1 MIVWGR
7 KMIGWLPIGEFLK
20 RTGKRIGEDRCS
32 GFAAEIAYYFLF
44 AIFPFLL
51 FLVTLLGFLPFPGL
65 DGRIM
70 HALEGVIPEQAA
82 ALVKTNVT
90 RIVGNRHGGLL
101 SFGILLSLWTA
112 STAIV
117 ALSEGLNAAL
127 RIGESR
133 SYARLRATAI
143 LIVVCFSFF
152 ITVSLALL
160 MFGHSIGSLIADRLG
175 LGALFS
181 TLWQWIRWSL
191 SIVLALLA
199 FAGIYR
205 LAPDGGKGRRLFP
218 GALFAV
224 VAWFA
229 ASGGFSFYVSNFGSY
244 DKTYGSVGAIIVLL
258 TWLYLSG
265 LIIMVGGEIN
275 AVGDEAERQRGKG

>member
-1 MIVWGR
+1 
-7 KMIGWLPIGEFLK
+7 MIGWLPVGEFLK
-20 RTGKRIGEDRCS
+20 RMGRRIGEDRCS

-51 FLVTLLGFLPFPGL
+51 FLVTLLGFLHFPGL
-65 DGRIM
+65 DERIM
-70 HALEGVIPEQAA
+70 HAMEGVIPEQAA

-90 RIVGNRHGGLL
+90 RIVVSRRGDLL

-117 ALSEGLNAAL
+117 TLSEGLNAAL
-127 RIGESR
+127 KISESR
-133 SYARLRATAI
+133 SYVRLRATAI

-175 LGALFS
+175 LGTLFS
-181 TLWQWIRWSL
+181 ALWQWVRWSL
-191 SIVLALLA
+191 SIVLAFFA

-205 LAPDGGKGRRLFP
+205 FAPDGGKGRRLFP
-218 GALFAV
+218 GALIAV

-265 LIIMVGGEIN
+265 LIIMIGGEIN

>member
-1 MIVWGR
+1 
-7 KMIGWLPIGEFLK
+7 MIGWLPIGEFLK

-32 GFAAEIAYYFLF
+32 GFAAETAYYFLF
-44 AIFPFLL
+44 ALFPFLL
-51 FLVTLLGFLPFPGL
+51 FLVTLLGFIPFPGL
-65 DGRIM
+65 DERIM
-70 HALEGVIPEQAA
+70 HALAGVIPEQAA
-82 ALVKTNVT
+82 ALVKTNVS

-112 STAIV
+112 STAVV

-127 RIGESR
+127 RIKESR
-133 SYARLRATAI
+133 SFVKLRATAI

-152 ITVSLALL
+152 IAVSLALL
-160 MFGHSIGSLIADRLG
+160 MFGQSIGSAIAGKLG
-175 LGALFS
+175 LGTLFS
-181 TLWQWIRWSL
+181 ALWPWARWSI
-191 SIVLALLA
+191 SVILALLA
-199 FAGIYR
+199 FSGLYR
-205 LAPDGGKGRRLFP
+205 FAPNAEKGRRLVP

-224 VAWFA
+224 AVWFA
-229 ASGGFSFYVSNFGSY
+229 ASAGFSFYVSNFGSY
-244 DKTYGSVGAIIVLL
+244 DKTYGSVGAVIVLL